1 MVCSKLGISSDGSSL
16 YWGEFNKDGTIAMMF
31 KQIVLLPLVLL
42 VVGCGGGDDTSEA
55 EIKPD
60 PMVAGCGNSGPGK
73 FDITDVDVEVLP
85 APEPKTYPVWVIGSS
100 FDVAADTQYD
110 GIIFSLES
118 QIQYLA
124 ANKTELQRTKQKGI
138 SFSLFNSAFACSPI
152 PPTTDEKITD
162 IKITSSAPFN
172 TELASGAVL
181 NEKFNVVFTH
191 SETPY
196 YDYDPVGPGVLYYSL
211 EKYLAQ
217 EGVVAGYG
225 IQLKLNEAPEYAG
238 EHIFFIEMTLDSGEV
253 FSMETPEVSLINK
266 I

>member
-1 MVCSKLGISSDGSSL
+1 MVYNKLGISSDGSSL
-16 YWGEFNKDGTIAMMF
+16 YWAEINKDGTIVMMF

-55 EIKPD
+55 ERKPD
-60 PMVAGCGNSGPGK
+60 PMVAGCGDVGPNT
-73 FDITDVDVEVLP
+73 FDITAVDVEVLP
-85 APEPKTYPVWVIGSS
+85 APEPKNYPVWVIGSG
-100 FDVAADTQYD
+100 FDVAVDTQYD
-110 GIIFSLES
+110 GIIFSLKS

-124 ANKTELQRTKQKGI
+124 ANKTELQRTRQKEI
-138 SFSLFNSAFACSPI
+138 TFSLFNAAFACSPL
-152 PPTTDEKITD
+152 PPSTNEKITD

-172 TELASGAVL
+172 SDLASGAVL
-181 NEKFNVVFTH
+181 NEKFNVVFNH

-217 EGVVAGYG
+217 EDVAAGYG
-225 IQLKLNEAPEYAG
+225 IQLKLNEEPQYAG
-238 EHIFFIEMTLDSGEV
+238 NYIFFIEMALDSGEV
-253 FSMETPEVSLINK
+253 FRMETPEVSLLNK

>member
-1 MVCSKLGISSDGSSL
+1 MVYSKLGISSDSSSL

-42 VVGCGGGDDTSEA
+42 VVGCGGESETTDV
-55 EIKPD
+55 ELKPD
-60 PMVAGCGNSGPGK
+60 PMVAGCGDVGPNT
-73 FDITDVDVEVLP
+73 FDITAVDVEVLP
-85 APEPKTYPVWVIGSS
+85 APEPKTYPVWVIDSS

-110 GIIFSLES
+110 GIIFSLKSEV
-118 QIQYLA
+118 QYLA
-124 ANKTELQRTKQKGI
+124 ANKTELQRTRQKRI
-138 SFSLFNSAFACSPI
+138 TFSLFNTAFACSPL
-152 PPTTDEKITD
+152 PPSTNEKITD

-181 NEKFNVVFTH
+181 NEKFDVIFTH

-196 YDYDPVGPGVLYYSL
+196 YDYNPTGPGVLYYSL

-217 EGVVAGYG
+217 ENIAAGFG

-253 FSMETPEVSLINK
+253 FSMETAEVSLLNNI
-266 I
+266 